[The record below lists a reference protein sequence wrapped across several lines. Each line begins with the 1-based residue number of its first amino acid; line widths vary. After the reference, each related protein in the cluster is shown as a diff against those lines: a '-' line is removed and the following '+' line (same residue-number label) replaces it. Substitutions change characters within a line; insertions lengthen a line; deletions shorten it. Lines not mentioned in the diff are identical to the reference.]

1 MAQNTSKIQVQE
13 TKYTASEQQSPDV
26 EIRVLVDDCTFSA
39 HRHILCSSS
48 SVFQSLCSQP
58 SPSAVTIL
66 IPDFSAEVVS
76 SYLGYVYSSTPTD
89 KSLAS
94 HNIKFLFQLHTFAL
108 RYAVTGLQS
117 DIISVLRS
125 YKVSKKNILEVVRV
139 VEDNSSNEAA
149 CVALQQ
155 SMVRFMIENIKSAE
169 DLAKEVTANLN
180 SEGVLSI
187 PIWKVLKDIK
197 KTVRFSDF
205 VQRQTFNTNSAPT
218 PNTAKNKKKAAKK
231 RKALERRI
239 SEVEASSV
247 DESVLDSEDI
257 VNTNM
262 SVESFD
268 DSSNDSGLA
277 SSLEESSNIN
287 FCDKM
292 SENCLDDGD
301 EDSPLK
307 ISNEYIFELDF

>member
-1 MAQNTSKIQVQE
+1 MAQNSSRIQVHE
-13 TKYTASEQQSPDV
+13 TKYTANEQKSPDV
-26 EIRVLVDDCTFSA
+26 EIRVLGDGCTFSA

-48 SVFQSLCSQP
+48 SVFQSLCSQ
-58 SPSAVTIL
+58 SSSVVTIL
-66 IPDFSAEVVS
+66 IPDFPAEVVS
-76 SYLGYVYSSTPTD
+76 SYLGYVYSPSPTD
-89 KSLAS
+89 KTLSS
-94 HNIKFLFQLHTFAL
+94 HNIKFLFNLHTFAL
-108 RYAVTGLQS
+108 RYAVTGLQE
-117 DIISVLRS
+117 DIILVLRS
-125 YKVSKKNILEVVRV
+125 YRVSKKNILEVVRV

-149 CVALQQ
+149 CAALQQ
-155 SMVRFMIENIKSAE
+155 SLLRFMIENLKSVE

-180 SEGVLSI
+180 SEGVFSI
-187 PIWKVLKDIK
+187 SIWKVLKDIK

-205 VQRQTFNTNSAPT
+205 VRRQTYNTNSAPT

-231 RKALERRI
+231 RKALERRN
-239 SEVEASSV
+239 SEVEASSM
-247 DESVLDSEDI
+247 DESVLDSKTI

-287 FCDKM
+287 LGDKK
-292 SENCLDDGD
+292 SENCFDDGD

>member
-1 MAQNTSKIQVQE
+1 MAQNTSRIRFQE
-13 TKYTASEQQSPDV
+13 TKYTDNEQQSPDV

-39 HRHILCSSS
+39 HKHILCSSS

-58 SPSAVTIL
+58 SPSVVTIL

-76 SYLGYVYSSTPTD
+76 SYLGHVYSSTPTD

-108 RYAVTGLQS
+108 RYAVTGLQE

-139 VEDNSSNEAA
+139 VEDNSSNEVA

-205 VQRQTFNTNSAPT
+205 VQRQTYNTNSAPT

-239 SEVEASSV
+239 SEVEASSM
-247 DESVLDSEDI
+247 DESVLDSEAI